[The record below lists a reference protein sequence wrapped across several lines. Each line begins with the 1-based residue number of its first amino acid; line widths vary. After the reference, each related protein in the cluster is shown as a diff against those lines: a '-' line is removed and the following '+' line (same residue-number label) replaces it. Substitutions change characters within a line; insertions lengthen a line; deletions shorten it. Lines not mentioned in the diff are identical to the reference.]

1 MPSTRAAR
9 TTRSNDPLSGHGTPG
24 ALRVSVGVSSGRR
37 VTVCSVTFPASAAS
51 LGCAGL
57 DFFPRSQEG
66 DPLFCVERGSSFV
79 EGGHRVSSSRQA
91 RDRASAGAY
100 VRASHPRLGAHR
112 ESDPSERCGIAPE
125 ECTLGEKG
133 SEESMPFSAACQVE
147 AKVAAGAI
155 RHATRPS
162 WSLRRVSARA
172 PSGPIRRMGRCAA
185 RSCKRR
191 SRAACRPSTPPK
203 TNGTCNPRDP

>member
-66 DPLFCVERGSSFV
+66 DPIFCVERGSSFV
-79 EGGHRVSSSRQA
+79 EGGSSRLVVTTGEGPGERGGVRTGLASPARRSSRVRPVRTMRRRAGRVDARREGIGRIDALLGGVPGRSEGRGGGDQARHQTELESSSGQCPGTFGPH
-91 RDRASAGAY
+91 SKNG
-100 VRASHPRLGAHR
+100 SL
-112 ESDPSERCGIAPE
+112 CGPLMQAPE
-125 ECTLGEKG
+125 
-133 SEESMPFSAACQVE
+133 
-147 AKVAAGAI
+147 
-155 RHATRPS
+155 
-162 WSLRRVSARA
+162 
-172 PSGPIRRMGRCAA
+172 
-185 RSCKRR
+185 
-191 SRAACRPSTPPK
+191 
-203 TNGTCNPRDP
+203 